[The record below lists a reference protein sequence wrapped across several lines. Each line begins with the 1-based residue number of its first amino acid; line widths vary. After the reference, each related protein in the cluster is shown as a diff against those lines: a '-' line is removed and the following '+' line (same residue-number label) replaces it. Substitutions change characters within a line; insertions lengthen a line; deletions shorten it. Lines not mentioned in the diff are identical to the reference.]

1 MEFQIVEY
9 NNVRVVTTKQIA
21 DAYGTDTKI
30 LQRDFNRNK
39 DRYVENKHYIVL
51 SGDEKRDF
59 VNRRQIDSGSSKAKL
74 LYLWTERGA
83 LLLAKSI
90 NTDKAW
96 EAYERLVDFY
106 FQKKEENA
114 QMQASSVRKFN
125 MSNTVIPKNNNWFA
139 KNQLRMKKLCDKANV
154 PRSTLYHY
162 ILMNLGKEYDL
173 DEATKL
179 YEKENGC
186 KPIYCLDIVCYFKEL
201 ADAADAYLDSIWE
214 KTMNN

>member
-1 MEFQIVEY
+1 MELEIVEY
-9 NNVRVVTTKQIA
+9 DNVRVVTTKQIA
-21 DAYGTDTKI
+21 EVYGTDSKTITK
-30 LQRDFNRNK
+30 DFSRNK
-39 DRYVENKHYIVL
+39 NRYIENKHYFVL
-51 SGDEKRDF
+51 TGDELKDF
-59 VNRRQIDSGSSKAKL
+59 KTRGQNVALSNAKL

-201 ADAADAYLDSIWE
+201 ADAADAYLDSIWK

>member
-1 MEFQIVEY
+1 MEFEIVEY
-9 NNVRVVTTKQIA
+9 NNVRVVTTNQIA
-21 DAYGTDTKI
+21 KAYGTDRKSI
-30 LQRDFNRNK
+30 SYDFNYNK
-39 DRYVENKHYIVL
+39 DRYIEGKHYIL
-51 SGDEKRDF
+51 LTGELKKDF
-59 VNRRQIDSGSSKAKL
+59 LNRHNIHDSSKNAKL

-114 QMQASSVRKFN
+114 QTQASSVRKFN

-201 ADAADAYLDSIWE
+201 ADAADAYLDSIWK

>member
-1 MEFQIVEY
+1 M
-9 NNVRVVTTKQIA
+9 
-21 DAYGTDTKI
+21 
-30 LQRDFNRNK
+30 NRHNIH
-39 DRYVENKHYIVL
+39 D
-51 SGDEKRDF
+51 
-59 VNRRQIDSGSSKAKL
+59 SSKNAKL

-114 QMQASSVRKFN
+114 QTQASSVRKFN

-201 ADAADAYLDSIWE
+201 ADAADAYLDSIWK

>member
-1 MEFQIVEY
+1 MEFEIVEY

-21 DAYGTDTKI
+21 DVYDVTQKI
-30 LQRDFNRNK
+30 ISNNFNRNK
-39 DRYVENKHYIVL
+39 DKFTEGKHYIRL
-51 SGDEKRDF
+51 QGKDKNDF
-59 VNRRQIDSGSSKAKL
+59 MNRPQIEDSSKNAKL

-125 MSNTVIPKNNNWFA
+125 MSNTTIPKNNNWFA

-201 ADAADAYLDSIWE
+201 ADAADAYLDSIWK